1 MSTASFAT
9 AISAPVGIVS
19 ASFSFEFSICT
30 GVVKKILKITRNENK
45 KHNKTVMWARSKLN
59 SIELKYLKQ

>member
-30 GVVKKILKITRNENK
+30 GVVKITRNENK
-45 KHNKTVMWARSKLN
+45 KQNKTVMLARSKLN

>member
-1 MSTASFAT
+1 MSIVSFAT
-9 AISAPVGIVS
+9 AIGAPVGIVS

-30 GVVKKILKITRNENK
+30 GVVKKILKIRNENK

>member
-1 MSTASFAT
+1 MSIVSFAT
-9 AISAPVGIVS
+9 AIGAPVGIVS
-19 ASFSFEFSICT
+19 ASFSFEFLICT

-45 KHNKTVMWARSKLN
+45 KHNKTVMLARSKLN

>member
-1 MSTASFAT
+1 MSIASFAT
-9 AISAPVGIVS
+9 AIGAPVGIVS

-45 KHNKTVMWARSKLN
+45 KHNKTVM
-59 SIELKYLKQ
+59 